1 VLGSVVPETGVLDVF
16 KAFSYVPKEFCV
28 VEVRFK

>member
-1 VLGSVVPETGVLDVF
+1 LGGVVPKAGVLDVF
-16 KAFSYVPKEFCV
+16 EAFGYVPEEFCV